1 MGAGAFGS
9 EGLSSAGLIGPV
21 GGMGSETLSSGAFGG
36 DTTLRAFAAGMNSE
50 TLSSF
55 LGPKSGGGSEAWRIA
70 GAVGPG
76 GSDLAA
82 SERAADFGR
91 AIEHN
96 LSVLGALFSAV
107 NAGLGGSSG
116 GSSPTGGGSDVSSP
130 GRW

>member
-1 MGAGAFGS
+1 
-9 EGLSSAGLIGPV
+9 
-21 GGMGSETLSSGAFGG
+21 MGSETLSSGPFGS

-55 LGPKSGGGSEAWRIA
+55 MGPKGSGGSEAWRLA

-82 SERAADFGR
+82 SERAADFRR

-96 LSVLGALFSAV
+96 LGVLGSLFSAV
-107 NAGLGGSSG
+107 NAGLGG
-116 GSSPTGGGSDVSSP
+116 GSGGSDVSSP